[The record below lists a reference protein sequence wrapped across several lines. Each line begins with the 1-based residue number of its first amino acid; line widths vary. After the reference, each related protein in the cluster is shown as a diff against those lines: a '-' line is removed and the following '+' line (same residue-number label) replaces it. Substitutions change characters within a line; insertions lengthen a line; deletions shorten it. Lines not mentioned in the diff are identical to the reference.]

1 MSGHRESVVLLTGAT
16 GAVGRELLSRM
27 ARRPSTRVICLVR
40 AASDAEA
47 DHRLLETMDAM
58 THQPLS
64 AEERSRVSA
73 LRGDI
78 TSDRL
83 GLDAARWDAVAAQV
97 TRIVHGAANV
107 SWSLP
112 IDEARRINVGGTSEM
127 LRLAEAAS
135 RRGTLEAFDYLSTVM
150 VAGKQQGLIGEETL
164 DDKGEFWSTYE
175 QSKNEAE
182 RMVRSRKGSLPV
194 SIFRLSMVVG
204 DSRTGYTST
213 FNVMYWPLKMLSRGM
228 FRIAPADPEGVV
240 DIVPVDYVAD
250 AVEALSADPA
260 QRGRGFHIAAGPRNC
275 CTVSEFLDLASE
287 VMGIPRPVL
296 VNPTVFMAFV
306 KPMVLAVTWGKRR
319 QAFHK
324 ARVYLPYLS
333 YRARFDDSQARA
345 ALEPRGITPPPVRT
359 YFRTLVDYAIRADWG
374 KRGAHGSD
382 GRDRAA

>member
-1 MSGHRESVVLLTGAT
+1 VIVLTGVT

-27 ARRPSTRVICLVR
+27 ARVPGTRVVCLVR
-40 AASDAEA
+40 AATDEEA
-47 DHRLLETMDAM
+47 DKRLSETIDEL
-58 THQPLS
+58 THEPLS
-64 AEERSRVSA
+64 SEERSRVTA

-78 TSDRL
+78 TRERL
-83 GLDAARWDAVAAQV
+83 GLDQARWDALAAQT

-112 IDEARRINVGGTSEM
+112 IEEARRINVGGTSEM

-135 RRGTLEAFDYLSTVM
+135 KRGTLRAFDYLSTVM
-150 VAGKQQGLIGEETL
+150 VAGKQQGLIGEEQL
-164 DDKGEFWSTYE
+164 DDRFGFWSTYE

-204 DSRTGYTST
+204 DSRTGHTSS

-228 FRIAPADPEGVV
+228 FRIAPADPAGVV

-250 AVEALSADPA
+250 AVEALSADPE
-260 QRGRGFHIAAGPRNC
+260 QRGKAFHIAAGAENC
-275 CTVSEFLDLASE
+275 CTVREFLDLAVE

-306 KPMVLAVTWGKRR
+306 KPLVLTVTWGKRR
-319 QAFHK
+319 QDFHK
-324 ARVYLPYLS
+324 ARVYLPYVS
-333 YRARFDDSQARA
+333 YRARFDVTQALA
-345 ALEPRGITPPPVRT
+345 GLASRGLSPPPVRT
-359 YFRTLVDYAIRADWG
+359 YFRNLIDYAIQTDWG
-374 KRGAHGSD
+374 KHHAHRSATG
-382 GRDRAA
+382 GL

>member
-1 MSGHRESVVLLTGAT
+1 MKDDRESVIVLTGVT

-27 ARRPSTRVICLVR
+27 ARVPGTRVVCLVR
-40 AASDAEA
+40 AATDEEA
-47 DHRLLETMDAM
+47 DKRLSETIDEL
-58 THQPLS
+58 THEPLS
-64 AEERSRVSA
+64 SEERSRVTA

-78 TSDRL
+78 TRERL
-83 GLDAARWDAVAAQV
+83 GLDQARWDALAAQT

-112 IDEARRINVGGTSEM
+112 IEEARRINVGGTSEM

-135 RRGTLEAFDYLSTVM
+135 KRGTLRAFDYLSTVM
-150 VAGKQQGLIGEETL
+150 VAGKQQGLIGEEQL
-164 DDKGEFWSTYE
+164 DDRFGFWSTYE

-204 DSRTGYTST
+204 DSRTGHTSS

-228 FRIAPADPEGVV
+228 FRIAPADPAGVV

-250 AVEALSADPA
+250 AVEALSADPE
-260 QRGRGFHIAAGPRNC
+260 QRGKAFHIAAGAENC
-275 CTVSEFLDLASE
+275 CTVREFLDLAVE

-306 KPMVLAVTWGKRR
+306 KPLVLTVTWGKRR
-319 QAFHK
+319 QDFHK
-324 ARVYLPYLS
+324 ARVYLPYVS
-333 YRARFDDSQARA
+333 YRARFDVTQALA
-345 ALEPRGITPPPVRT
+345 GLASRGLSPPPVRT
-359 YFRTLVDYAIRADWG
+359 YFRNLIDYAIQTDWG
-374 KRGAHGSD
+374 KHHAHRSATG
-382 GRDRAA
+382 GL